1 MGRAGPQ
8 LLGMDVSLA
17 GWMAHGS
24 HLNINKAGHRIVI
37 EGQRSSPQLNGSK
50 MQACLVPGIV
60 ARCTALIRVT
70 SHTPVLNPRTI
81 TTPLHGKRRVRAERV
96 GMEQQV
102 ATFRDIGGKPRMLIA
117 NPSKFC
123 TSKICHYTVS

>member
-24 HLNINKAGHRIVI
+24 HLNKAGHRIVI

-50 MQACLVPGIV
+50 MQACLVTGIV

-70 SHTPVLNPRTI
+70 SHAPVLNPHTI
-81 TTPLHGKRRVRAERV
+81 IPI
-96 GMEQQV
+96 Q
-102 ATFRDIGGKPRMLIA
+102 PRFMG
-117 NPSKFC
+117 SEG
-123 TSKICHYTVS
+123 